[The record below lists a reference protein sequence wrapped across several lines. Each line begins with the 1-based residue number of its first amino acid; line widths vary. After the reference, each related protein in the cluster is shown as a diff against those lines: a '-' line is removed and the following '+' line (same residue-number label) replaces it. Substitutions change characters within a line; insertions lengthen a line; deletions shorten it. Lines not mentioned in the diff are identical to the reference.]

1 MKVAVTGSTGLIGTA
16 LVASLRGDGHEVVRV
31 VRGDSAG
38 AGDGPTVRWDLDRRT
53 IDAAGVEGLDA
64 VVHLAGEGIA
74 DKRWTDAQKR
84 RVLESRTV
92 GTSLLAET
100 LAALSS
106 PPAVLLSGSGIHV
119 YGDRGD
125 EVLPE
130 TAGTGT
136 LFLSEVCQ
144 AWEAAAQ
151 PAIDAGIR
159 TAFLR
164 TSMVLDG
171 HGGALGKLL
180 RLFRLGL
187 GGRLGKGRQ
196 WMPWIAIDDEVGAIR
211 FAIDHDDLSG
221 PVNLTA
227 PAPVRN
233 ADFTRTLGR
242 VLHRPTVLRIPRVV
256 AKLPLGVGD
265 LAQSLL
271 FSSAKVM
278 PKALVDHGY
287 QFRHPELEPALR
299 AALATPSFST
309 Q

>member
-1 MKVAVTGSTGLIGTA
+1 VKVAVTGSTGLIGTA

-31 VRGDSAG
+31 VRGDG
-38 AGDGPTVRWDLDRRT
+38 AGGADGPTVRWDLDRRT
-53 IDAAGVEGLDA
+53 IDAAGLEGLDA

-180 RLFRLGL
+180 RLFRAGL

-211 FAIDHDDLSG
+211 FLLEHDVAG
-221 PVNLTA
+221 PVNLVA
-227 PAPVRN
+227 PGVVTN
-233 ADFTRTLGR
+233 ATFTKVLAK
-242 VLHRPTVLRIPRVV
+242 VLHRPAVLPVPEFGPS
-256 AKLPLGVGD
+256 LLLGRD
-265 LAQSLL
+265 LAHELL
-271 FSSAKVM
+271 FTSVRAEPHVLD
-278 PKALVDHGY
+278 AAGY
-287 QFRHPELEPALR
+287 RFAHPELEGALR
-299 AALATPSFST
+299 AVLGR
-309 Q
+309 